1 MRAASAA
8 EGKDRVV
15 TFALRWHQIVLDIAT
30 EFVKLSLRAQIKPN
44 AAGRI
49 HLLESRLAKFVTMKR
64 FEIKVGDQHVYH
76 FLAIVR
82 IQMNEIII
90 C

>member
-1 MRAASAA
+1 
-8 EGKDRVV
+8 
-15 TFALRWHQIVLDIAT
+15 
-30 EFVKLSLRAQIKPN
+30 
-44 AAGRI
+44 
-49 HLLESRLAKFVTMKR
+49 LLESRLAKFVTMKR